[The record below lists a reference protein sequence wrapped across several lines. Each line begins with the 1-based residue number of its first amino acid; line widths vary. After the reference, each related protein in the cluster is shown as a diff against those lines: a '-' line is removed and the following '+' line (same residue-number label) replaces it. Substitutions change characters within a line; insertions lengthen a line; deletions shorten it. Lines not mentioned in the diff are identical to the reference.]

1 MRKSSFVSI
10 VVLLCKRLVRFREE
24 VVGVDDNDDDD
35 DEAGD
40 GDGDGGREEGE
51 AKGIVFRHDLAK
63 EYV

>member
-40 GDGDGGREEGE
+40 GVREEGE